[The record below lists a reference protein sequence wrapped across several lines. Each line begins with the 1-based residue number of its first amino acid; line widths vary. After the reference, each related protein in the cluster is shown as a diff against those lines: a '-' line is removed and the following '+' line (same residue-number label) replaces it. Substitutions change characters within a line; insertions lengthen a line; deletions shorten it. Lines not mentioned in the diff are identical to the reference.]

1 MELPV
6 PATEPSL
13 LQLLQQLQA
22 LLQEQT
28 SLAECLKQENASLKH
43 QLDWFKQQLFGEK
56 SEKRLID
63 NPNQLA
69 LGEFLK
75 DIGSVQPQETETITY
90 QRRKKNRSDDCVT
103 DQGLRFTEGVPVE
116 EIHIQASEMQGEDA
130 DQYEIIDY
138 KYTHR
143 LAQRPGSYVIL
154 KYRRDVVRHKA
165 DKSLSTAAAPSG
177 LFDRSFADVSFIAG
191 ILVEKYRYHLP
202 LYRQH
207 QRLEASGITVSR
219 GTLTN
224 LEQRAGDL
232 LKPVANEVL
241 DSCLESQ
248 TLALDETP
256 TKAGLK
262 SKGKMK
268 KGYFWCFYGD
278 RVEMAFLY
286 SSSRSCD
293 VVEPYLKEFE
303 GVLLTDGYPGYDS
316 LCSRYPKIT
325 HAECWT
331 HSRRYFIKS
340 EKAEPEAAKEA
351 LKQIGALYKV
361 EDDIRRRELEGDE
374 LRDYRQQK
382 AKPLVDQFFDWNRE
396 QLRRLDLVPSNP
408 LSKAL
413 GYVHKRE
420 KELQVYLND
429 PTVAIDT
436 NHLERNLRCIPMGRK
451 NWMFCWTEEG
461 ADNVAA
467 FQTLITSCVL
477 AGIDPYKYLVDVLQR
492 ISLHPARDIRELI
505 PRLWKERFEANPLK
519 ADLDK

>member
-1 MELPV
+1 
-6 PATEPSL
+6 
-13 LQLLQQLQA
+13 
-22 LLQEQT
+22 
-28 SLAECLKQENASLKH
+28 
-43 QLDWFKQQLFGEK
+43 
-56 SEKRLID
+56 
-63 NPNQLA
+63 
-69 LGEFLK
+69 
-75 DIGSVQPQETETITY
+75 
-90 QRRKKNRSDDCVT
+90 
-103 DQGLRFTEGVPVE
+103 
-116 EIHIQASEMQGEDA
+116 MQGEDA

-303 GVLLTDGYPGYDS
+303 GVLHRWL
-316 LCSRYPKIT
+316 SRLRQPLLKIPKDHSCRVLDT
-325 HAECWT
+325 QPALLHQVRKSGTRSSQRSAETNW
-331 HSRRYFIKS
+331 R
-340 EKAEPEAAKEA
+340 
-351 LKQIGALYKV
+351 
-361 EDDIRRRELEGDE
+361 
-374 LRDYRQQK
+374 
-382 AKPLVDQFFDWNRE
+382 
-396 QLRRLDLVPSNP
+396 
-408 LSKAL
+408 
-413 GYVHKRE
+413 
-420 KELQVYLND
+420 
-429 PTVAIDT
+429 TVQ
-436 NHLERNLRCIPMGRK
+436 G
-451 NWMFCWTEEG
+451 
-461 ADNVAA
+461 
-467 FQTLITSCVL
+467 
-477 AGIDPYKYLVDVLQR
+477 
-492 ISLHPARDIRELI
+492 
-505 PRLWKERFEANPLK
+505 
-519 ADLDK
+519 

>member
-1 MELPV
+1 MNLPV
-6 PATEPSL
+6 PANQPSH
-13 LQLLQQLQA
+13 LQLLKQLQEHKSA
-22 LLQEQT
+22 NEH
-28 SLAECLKQENASLKH
+28 LKQENESLKH
-43 QLDWFKQQLFGEK
+43 QLAWFKQQLFGEK
-56 SEKRLID
+56 SEKRLIENLD
-63 NPNQLA
+63 QLA
-69 LGEFLK
+69 LGEILK
-75 DIGSVQPQETETITY
+75 NIESPEVPETETITY
-90 QRRKKNRSDDCVT
+90 ERRKKHRPDNCVT
-103 DQGLRFTEGVPVE
+103 DQGLCFTESDPVE
-116 EIHIQASEMQGEDA
+116 LIHIAAPEMQGDDA
-130 DQYEIIDY
+130 DQYEIIDH

-154 KYRRDVVRHKA
+154 KYQRDVVRHKA
-165 DKSLSTAAAPSG
+165 GQTLSTAAAPSG

-191 ILVEKYRYHLP
+191 LLVEKYRYHLP

-224 LEQRAGDL
+224 LEQRAGEL
-232 LKPVANEVL
+232 LQPIASEVL

-248 TLALDETP
+248 ALALDETP

-268 KGYFWCFYGD
+268 KSYFWCFYGD
-278 RVEMAFLY
+278 QDEMAFIY
-286 SSSRSCD
+286 SNSRSCD

-303 GVLLTDGYPGYDS
+303 GVLLTDGYPGYES
-316 LCSRYPKIT
+316 LCAKHPKIT

-331 HSRRYFIKS
+331 HSRRYFVKS
-340 EKAEPEAAKEA
+340 EKAEPEATKEA
-351 LKQIGALYKV
+351 LKQIGAMYKV
-361 EDDIRRRELEGDE
+361 EDDIRRQGLKGDT

-382 AKPLVDQFFDWNRE
+382 AKPLVDQFFEWNRE

-436 NHLERNLRCIPMGRK
+436 NHLERGLRCIPIGRK
-451 NWMFCWTEEG
+451 NWIFCWTEEG
-461 ADNVAA
+461 ADNVAV
-467 FQTLITSCVL
+467 FQALITSCLL

-505 PRLWKERFEANPLK
+505 PRLWKEKFGTNPLK